1 MDTKKA
7 EILDA
12 IVVVVFIL
20 GLLAALLDLILSTY
34 IIIEKYILI
43 SIPLIIA
50 AIFTP
55 IFYNALTEI
64 EEKSHPD
71 GYDEEDG
78 LTGMLANSARKNNT
92 PMLFL
97 QFFLHTFSSGT
108 IILLL
113 LLSANYFGAGSVETI
128 RSEYNRTEKNKVFF
142 KLEGSEYSTYINI
155 YTEDKITINEPYCDL
170 KVRKGLLGYYVLKD

>member
-7 EILDA
+7 KILDA

-20 GLLAALLDLILSTY
+20 GLLAALLDLFLSTY

-64 EEKSHPD
+64 EVKSHPD
-71 GYDEEDG
+71 GYEGYD
-78 LTGMLANSARKNNT
+78 LNSTLANSARTSNIA
-92 PMLFL
+92 MLFM

-108 IILLL
+108 LILLL
-113 LLSANYFGAGSVETI
+113 LLSANYFGAGPVETI
-128 RSEYNRTEKNKVFF
+128 RSEYNRTEGNKVFF
-142 KLEGSEYSTYINI
+142 KLEGSEYST